1 MNRLIKII
9 AVALCAIALISFLG
23 MQIYEDVEQKNQ
35 WEATRVTH
43 IVCVDRG
50 ETLDEIGYRF
60 KPEWMDVREYR
71 HHIMELNGMESS
83 NLYEG
88 QDLKVYVCTEQYTKQ
103 GLILDNGTLVTTD
116 GHEWD
121 YDTTLKGCVN
131 VTFNDNGT
139 DDVTDD
145 IIVDIERR

>member
-9 AVALCAIALISFLG
+9 ADALCAIALISFLG

-35 WEATRVTH
+35 WEATRVVH

-71 HHIMELNGMESS
+71 HYIMELNGMESS
-83 NLYEG
+83 NLYAG

-103 GLILDNGTLVTTD
+103 GLILDDGTLVTTD

-139 DDVTDD
+139 DDVADD

>member
-9 AVALCAIALISFLG
+9 AVALCAIALTSFLG
-23 MQIYEDVEQKNQ
+23 MQIYENITKQNQ

-43 IVCVDRG
+43 VVCVDRG

-71 HHIMELNGMESS
+71 HHIMELNGMENS

-88 QDLKVYVCTEQYTKQ
+88 QELKVYVCTEQYTVEALALDDGK
-103 GLILDNGTLVTTD
+103 LITTD
-116 GHEWD
+116 GNLWE
-121 YDTTLKGCVN
+121 YDTALKGCVN
-131 VTFNDNGT
+131 VTFSDNGT
-139 DDVTDD
+139 DNVADD
-145 IIVDIERR
+145 IIIKIERR

>member
-71 HHIMELNGMESS
+71 HYIMELNGMESS

-103 GLILDNGTLVTTD
+103 GLILDDGTLVTTD
-116 GHEWD
+116 GHEWS
-121 YDTTLKGCVN
+121 YDTTIKGCVN
-131 VTFNDNGT
+131 VIFNDNGT

>member
-1 MNRLIKII
+1 MNRLIKIV
-9 AVALCAIALISFLG
+9 AVVLCAIALISFLG

-35 WEATRVTH
+35 WEATRVVH

-71 HHIMELNGMESS
+71 HYIMEFNGMENS
-83 NLYEG
+83 NLYAG

-103 GLILDNGTLVTTD
+103 GLVLDDGTLVTTD

-121 YDTTLKGCVN
+121 YDTTIKGCVN

>member
-35 WEATRVTH
+35 WEATRVVH

-50 ETLDEIGYRF
+50 ETRDEIGYRF

-71 HHIMELNGMESS
+71 HYIMELNGMESS
-83 NLYEG
+83 NLYAG

-103 GLILDNGTLVTTD
+103 GLILDDGTLVTTD

-139 DDVTDD
+139 DDVADD